1 MARQN
6 RRPGR
11 SLLVLSLFTLLTG
24 LLILLMAWWP
34 LHQQSTR
41 EILTHTGTLEQHYA
55 ETHPSGR
62 STVTYYC
69 FVVDGE
75 TYYVSPIVWRALD
88 RGGVAALEPGTQ
100 LHLTYWA
107 DMPARQLE
115 RDASLSPVSKTKLRF
130 GYGHTRFEID
140 IYPFSREK
148 AVLFVYGDGAE
159 LPEDVSVLREVTGDV
174 EYKNRS
180 LAARNIL

>member
-115 RDASLSPVSKTKLRF
+115 RDAS
-130 GYGHTRFEID
+130 
-140 IYPFSREK
+140 SRELLSIASDAQVYMSEAACMK
-148 AVLFVYGDGAE
+148 EKQANGQIGVVLGSIFLIAGAI
-159 LPEDVSVLREVTGDV
+159 LLAGSWHF
-174 EYKNRS
+174 NRRTS
-180 LAARNIL
+180 RHRRSK

>member
-1 MARQN
+1 MAKRS
-6 RRPGR
+6 RKPGIQ
-11 SLLVLSLFTLLTG
+11 LMMLSLFSILSG

-34 LHQQSTR
+34 LHQIAGR
-41 EILTHTGTLEQHYA
+41 EVLTHTGALEQHYM

-62 STVTYYC
+62 STVTYYG

-88 RGGVAALEPGTQ
+88 RSSLKALAPGTQ

-115 RDASLSPVSKTKLRF
+115 RSSS
-130 GYGHTRFEID
+130 
-140 IYPFSREK
+140 SRELLSIASDAQVYMSEDACMK
-148 AVLFVYGDGAE
+148 EKQANGQIGVVLGGVFLIAG
-159 LPEDVSVLREVTGDV
+159 VLL
-174 EYKNRS
+174 
-180 LAARNIL
+180 LAGSWHFDKLLYRQRRRK

>member
-1 MARQN
+1 MARN
-6 RRPGR
+6 KRTSRK
-11 SLLVLSLFTLLTG
+11 SLLGLSMFTLLIG
-24 LLILLMAWWP
+24 LMILLMAWWP

-41 EILTHTGTLEQHYA
+41 EVMTHTGTLEQSYS

-88 RGGVAALEPGTQ
+88 RIGVAALEPGTQ

-115 RDASLSPVSKTKLRF
+115 RSSS
-130 GYGHTRFEID
+130 
-140 IYPFSREK
+140 SRELLSIASDAQVYMSEDACMK
-148 AVLFVYGDGAE
+148 EKQANGQIGVVLGGVFLIAG
-159 LPEDVSVLREVTGDV
+159 VLL
-174 EYKNRS
+174 
-180 LAARNIL
+180 LAGSWHFGKLLYRQRRRK